1 MNEGLKKYTKFWKLN
16 MYLLILTLF
25 TYASLSML
33 IAKVSKKPDE
43 YIFSHYNSF
52 NHCYWI
58 VFQNA
63 GRFKLVDNNV
73 IIKMQQFKSFL
84 DIQYIQILMPM
95 IFIFFRIFNM
105 MGKDP
110 VLIFMLDP
118 LPGLQMMGIWCL
130 MKRAQPRC

>member
-1 MNEGLKKYTKFWKLN
+1 MKKASFASSICT
-16 MYLLILTLF
+16 YLLILTLF
-25 TYASLSML
+25 IYARLSML
-33 IAKVSKKPDE
+33 KYEKKPNE
-43 YIFSHYNSF
+43 YIFSHCNSF

-58 VFQNA
+58 VFKNA
-63 GRFKLVDNNV
+63 GRFKLVDNNAT
-73 IIKMQQFKSFL
+73 IKMQQFKSFL

-105 MGKDP
+105 MGKVL